1 MKAREKT
8 VASTIQKHT
17 DNNNDTKDVSHCRF
31 SYLPYSQRMVQ
42 LIQLMQRRYFETNE
56 RVSKSD
62 WNFKLLANLIKKHTN
77 IFVVEHLVEIRV
89 DPSL

>member
-1 MKAREKT
+1 M
-8 VASTIQKHT
+8 IQKCQRY
-17 DNNNDTKDVSHCRF
+17 KDDSHWRF
-31 SYLPYSQRMVQ
+31 SYVPYSQRMVQ
-42 LIQLMQRRYFETNE
+42 LIQLMQHRYFVRNE

-62 WNFKLLANLIKKHTN
+62 WNFKFLANLIKKHTN

>member
-17 DNNNDTKDVSHCRF
+17 DNKNDTKDVSHCRL

-56 RVSKSD
+56 RV
-62 WNFKLLANLIKKHTN
+62 
-77 IFVVEHLVEIRV
+77 
-89 DPSL
+89 